1 MKPAPTTAGHP
12 AAILAIILASYFMI
26 LLDNSVIFTA
36 LPSLQADLRLST
48 GELSWVQDAY
58 TLVFGGLLLLGAR
71 AGDLLGRRRVF
82 VVGLTV
88 FALAS
93 LLIGVAPAGWW
104 AIAGRAVQGV
114 GAAIVA
120 PASLSLLTASFPE
133 GRERTRAVALYGATA
148 GIGASLGLVIGGA
161 LAHWISW
168 RAGFYV
174 NVPLGAAMIA
184 LAPRFLPET
193 GRASGRFDVSGALS
207 ATLGVGALVFGII
220 NAAEAG
226 WNSTVTPTAVSAG
239 VVLLAT
245 FVLIERKAAQPI
257 MPLRLFASRRRI
269 GAYLARFLYL
279 GAMIAFFFFTTQ
291 FMQEVLGFDPLQAGL
306 AFLPMTAVNFAVA
319 MAIPRLAGRLPASAP
334 LLAGILLT
342 LAGMFWLSRA
352 GVGSSYLTGVA
363 LPMVLIGAGQGLA
376 FAPLTSFGIAGAPA
390 SDAGAASGLVNT
402 FHQVGMC
409 LGLGIAVAAAATV
422 PATGT
427 AAADLTAQVSA
438 ALTTGSILLI
448 LALGLAAALILPA
461 DLAERRTRTLPGDLP
476 TDLPADL
483 PAARPSA
490 LPEPVR

>member
-1 MKPAPTTAGHP
+1 MKPAPTTAVRP

-82 VVGLTV
+82 VFGLVV
-88 FALAS
+88 FSLAS
-93 LLIGVAPAGWW
+93 LLIGLAPAGWW
-104 AIAGRAVQGV
+104 AIAGRAVQGI

-168 RAGFYV
+168 RAGFFV
-174 NVPLGAAMIA
+174 NVPIGAAMIA

-193 GRASGRFDVSGALS
+193 GRASGRFDVFGALS
-207 ATLGVGALVFGII
+207 ATLGVGALVYGII
-220 NAAEAG
+220 HVAEGG
-226 WNSTVTPTAVSAG
+226 WNSPVTLTAVSAG
-239 VVLLAT
+239 VVLLVN

-257 MPLRLFASRRRI
+257 MPPRLFASRRRT
-269 GAYLARFLYL
+269 GAYVARFLYL

-291 FMQEVLGFDPLQAGL
+291 FLQEVLGFDPLQAGL
-306 AFLPMTAVNFAVA
+306 GFLPMTAVNFAVA
-319 MAIPRLAGRLPASAP
+319 MAVPRLAGRLPASIP

-342 LAGMFWLSRA
+342 LAGMFWLSLA

-363 LPMVLIGAGQGLA
+363 LPMILIGAGQGLA
-376 FAPLTSFGIAGAPA
+376 FAPLASFGIIGAPA

-409 LGLGIAVAAAATV
+409 LGLGVAVAAAATV

-427 AAADLTAQVSA
+427 AAVHLAAQVSA
-438 ALTTGSILLI
+438 ALTTGSILLL
-448 LALGLAAALILPA
+448 LALAVAAGLILPA
-461 DLAERRTRTLPGDLP
+461 DLASRRTPKP
-476 TDLPADL
+476 TAAPTSRQPAV
-483 PAARPSA
+483 
-490 LPEPVR
+490 VR

>member
-1 MKPAPTTAGHP
+1 MESMKPAPTAAVHP

-36 LPSLQADLRLST
+36 LPSLHGDLQLST

-82 VVGLTV
+82 VFGLVV
-88 FALAS
+88 FSLAS
-93 LLIGVAPAGWW
+93 LLIGLAPAGWW

-120 PASLSLLTASFPE
+120 PASLSLVTASFPE

-148 GIGASLGLVIGGA
+148 GIGASLGLVIGGG

-168 RAGFYV
+168 RAGFFV
-174 NVPLGAAMIA
+174 NVPIGGAMIA

-193 GRASGRFDVSGALS
+193 GRASGRFDVGGALS
-207 ATLGVGALVFGII
+207 ATLGVGAVVFGII
-220 NAAEAG
+220 NVAEGG
-226 WNSTVTPTAVSAG
+226 WNSALTLTAVSAG
-239 VVLLAT
+239 VVLLT
-245 FVLIERKAAQPI
+245 IFVLIERQAAQPI
-257 MPLRLFASRRRI
+257 MPLRLFASRRRT

-291 FMQEVLGFDPLQAGL
+291 FMQEVLGFDPLQAGFG
-306 AFLPMTAVNFAVA
+306 FLPMTAVNFAVA
-319 MAIPRLAGRLPASAP
+319 MAIPRVAGRLPASVP

-363 LPMVLIGAGQGLA
+363 LPMILIGAGQGLA
-376 FAPLTSFGIAGAPA
+376 FAPLTSFGIVGATA
-390 SDAGAASGLVNT
+390 ADAGAASGLVNT
-402 FHQVGMC
+402 FHQVGTC
-409 LGLGIAVAAAATV
+409 LGLAIAVAAAGTV

-427 AAADLTAQVSA
+427 AVVHLAAQVSA
-438 ALTTGSILLI
+438 ALTTGSILLL
-448 LALGLAAALILPA
+448 LALALAAALILPA
-461 DLAERRTRTLPGDLP
+461 DLAQRRIAKP
-476 TDLPADL
+476 T
-483 PAARPSA
+483 AAPTPRQA
-490 LPEPVR
+490 AVVR

>member
-1 MKPAPTTAGHP
+1 MESMKPAPTTAAHP

-36 LPSLQADLRLST
+36 LPSLQADLQLGT

-71 AGDLLGRRRVF
+71 AGVVLGRRRVF
-82 VVGLTV
+82 VFGLVV
-88 FALAS
+88 FSLAS
-93 LLIGVAPAGWW
+93 LLIGLAPAGWW
-104 AIAGRAVQGV
+104 AIAGRAVQGI

-133 GRERTRAVALYGATA
+133 GRERSRAVALYGATA

-168 RAGFYV
+168 RAGFFV
-174 NVPLGAAMIA
+174 NVPIGAAMIA

-193 GRASGRFDVSGALS
+193 RLASGRFDVFGALS

-220 NAAEAG
+220 NASEAV
-226 WNSTVTPTAVSAG
+226 WNSPVPVTAVSAG
-239 VVLLAT
+239 VVLLVI

-257 MPLRLFASRRRI
+257 MPLRLFASRRRT

-291 FMQEVLGFDPLQAGL
+291 FLQEVLGFDPLQAGL
-306 AFLPMTAVNFAVA
+306 GFLPMTAVNFAVA
-319 MAIPRLAGRLPASAP
+319 VAVPRLVGRLPASIP

-342 LAGMFWLSRA
+342 LAGMFWLSVA
-352 GVGSSYLTGVA
+352 GAGSSYLTGVA
-363 LPMVLIGAGQGLA
+363 LPMILIGAGQGLA
-376 FAPLTSFGIAGAPA
+376 FAPLTSFGIVGAPA
-390 SDAGAASGLVNT
+390 SDAGAASGLLNT

-409 LGLGIAVAAAATV
+409 LGLGVAVAAAATV

-427 AAADLTAQVSA
+427 AAVILAAQVSA
-438 ALTTGSILLI
+438 ALTTGSVLLF
-448 LALGLAAALILPA
+448 LALALAAALILPA
-461 DLAERRTRTLPGDLP
+461 DLTGRRTAQP
-476 TDLPADL
+476 T
-483 PAARPSA
+483 AAPTPRQA
-490 LPEPVR
+490 AVVR

>member
-1 MKPAPTTAGHP
+1 MEGMKLAPTAAPHP

-82 VVGLTV
+82 VFGLVV
-88 FALAS
+88 FSLAS
-93 LLIGVAPAGWW
+93 LLIGLAPAGWW
-104 AIAGRAVQGV
+104 AIASRAVQGI

-133 GRERTRAVALYGATA
+133 GRERTRAIALYGATA

-168 RAGFYV
+168 RAGFFV
-174 NVPLGAAMIA
+174 NVPIGAAMIA

-193 GRASGRFDVSGALS
+193 GRASGRFDVFGALS

-220 NAAEAG
+220 NAAVVG
-226 WNSTVTPTAVSAG
+226 WNSPVTAASAGAG
-239 VVLLAT
+239 VVLLII
-245 FVLIERKAAQPI
+245 FVLIERRAAQPI
-257 MPLRLFASRRRI
+257 MPLRLFASRRRT

-279 GAMIAFFFFTTQ
+279 GAMIGFFFFTTQ
-291 FMQEVLGFDPLQAGL
+291 YLQEVLGFDPLQAGL
-306 AFLPMTAVNFAVA
+306 GFLPMTAVNFAVA
-319 MAIPRLAGRLPASAP
+319 MAIPRLASRLPASIP

-342 LAGMFWLSRA
+342 LAGMFWLSRV
-352 GVGSSYLTGVA
+352 GVDSSYMTGVA
-363 LPMVLIGAGQGLA
+363 LPMILIGAGQGLA
-376 FAPLTSFGIAGAPA
+376 FAPLTSFGIVGAPA

-422 PATGT
+422 PSGPVTVHLA
-427 AAADLTAQVSA
+427 AQVSA
-438 ALTTGSILLI
+438 ALTTGSILLL
-448 LALGLAAALILPA
+448 LALALAAALILPA
-461 DLAERRTRTLPGDLP
+461 DLAARRTRTI
-476 TDLPADL
+476 T
-483 PAARPSA
+483 AARPVA
-490 LPEPVR
+490 LAEPAR